1 MPAPDHG
8 GRRRPLRALT
18 APPPPPSPGPRIA
31 LVAAASVVGTIVVPS
46 VLISLYAAVIP
57 EGVRVAT
64 FALRVAEPIALAA
77 AVAITASGARWTAR
91 RSPRPHATGVL
102 TGVAAAVA
110 GVACARWVGDVDGWT
125 AAAVVLQPL
134 AGLLGGWRAA
144 HDVAPRSATGATVGS
159 GRRGASG
166 AARSPAGQA
175 AAPRVIT
182 PAVAFEATLL
192 PPSTLR
198 TGERPAAP
206 APAPAPT
213 PASERRPD

>member
-1 MPAPDHG
+1 MPAPDRG

-18 APPPPPSPGPRIA
+18 AAPPPPSPAPRIA
-31 LVAAASVVGTIVVPS
+31 LVATASVVGTIVVPS

-57 EGVRVAT
+57 EGMRVTT
-64 FALRVAEPIALAA
+64 FALRVAEPVALAA

-91 RSPRPHATGVL
+91 RSARPRATGAL
-102 TGVAAAVA
+102 TGVAAAVV
-110 GVACARWVGDVDGWT
+110 GVACALWVGDVDGWT

-144 HDVAPRSATGATVGS
+144 RDVAWREA
-159 GRRGASG
+159 RGAATERG
-166 AARSPAGQA
+166 HGPAGDA
-175 AAPRVIT
+175 RAPAGKAAPPRVVT

-206 APAPAPT
+206 APAPI
-213 PASERRPD
+213 PASEPRTD